1 MEPTDGTVVF
11 NFQET
16 ELKLEEELIFKI
28 LLIHLKINN
37 LISVIKPIY
46 IYLKILF
53 YDFHGGN

>member
-28 LLIHLKINN
+28 LLIHLKINI
-37 LISVIKPIY
+37 LISVIKPFY
-46 IYLKILF
+46 IYLKIVF
-53 YDFHGGN
+53 